1 MSGPPAVV
9 GIADHRGWAILV
21 CVAARKGVPVVLDRR
36 RIELV
41 AAGLPH
47 QPYHHEAAE
56 LDTADA
62 EQLVRRVAES
72 AAAHSQAALSELRD
86 DLGSQYRLVSI
97 AVWEGPA
104 RPLPETFAEVQA
116 SQPAM
121 LAADGVMYRKAIC
134 DAAADLGIEVALYPR
149 GAETARA
156 ALALGIDVERVEAFL
171 GDVGRALGPPWRKE
185 HRSAAAAAIG
195 VLGQYARLDALDRHV
210 AR

>member
-21 CVAARKGVPVVLDRR
+21 CVAARKGVPVLLDRR

-47 QPYHHEAAE
+47 QPYHHEVAE

-72 AAAHSQAALSELRD
+72 AATHAQAALSQLRD
-86 DLGSQYRLVSI
+86 DLGSQYRLVAIS
-97 AVWEGPA
+97 VWEGPT
-104 RPLPETFAEVQA
+104 RPLPETFAEVQKSETA
-116 SQPAM
+116 L
-121 LAADGVMYRKAIC
+121 LAADGIMYRKALC
-134 DAAADLGIEVALYPR
+134 DAARDLGIEVARHPR

-156 ALALGIDVERVEAFL
+156 ALALGVDPARVEVFL

-195 VLGQYARLDALDRHV
+195 VLGQHARLDALDRRA

>member
-1 MSGPPAVV
+1 MSGLPAAV

-21 CVAARKGVPVVLDRR
+21 CVAARKGVPVVLERR

-62 EQLVRRVAES
+62 EQLVRRVARS
-72 AAAHSQAALSELRD
+72 AATHAQAALSQLRD

-97 AVWEGPA
+97 TLWEGPP
-104 RPLPETFAEVQA
+104 RPLPESFAELQN
-116 SQPAM
+116 SQPAL
-121 LAADGVMYRKAIC
+121 LAADGIMYRKAIC
-134 DAAADLGIEVALYPR
+134 DAAVDLGIEVARHPR

-156 ALALGIDVERVEAFL
+156 ALALGVDPARVEVLL
-171 GDVGRALGPPWRKE
+171 GDFGRALGPPWRKE
-185 HRSAAAAAIG
+185 HCSAAAAAIG
-195 VLGQYARLDALDRHV
+195 VLGQHARLDALDRRV

>member
-56 LDTADA
+56 LDAA
-62 EQLVRRVAES
+62 EGEQLVRRVAES
-72 AAAHSQAALSELRD
+72 AAAHSQAALSQLRE

-97 AVWEGPA
+97 ALQEGPTQ
-104 RPLPETFAEVQA
+104 PLPEAFAEVQK
-116 SQPAM
+116 SQAAM
-121 LAADGVMYRKAIC
+121 IAADGIMYRKAIC
-134 DAAADLGIEVALYPR
+134 DAARDLDIDVVQYPR

-156 ALALGIDVERVEAFL
+156 ALALGIDPERVESFL
-171 GDVGRALGPPWRKE
+171 TDVGRALGPPWRKE

-195 VLGQYARLDALDRHV
+195 VLGQHARLDALDRRA